1 MRAAEA
7 EAAIAVQ
14 PYRQTQCCTVG
25 ARYDGRGGRSIL
37 KVWPTAK
44 TNVLSKKK

>member
-1 MRAAEA
+1 MRAAET

-37 KVWPTAK
+37 KVWPTAE
-44 TNVLSKKK
+44 TNVLSKK